1 MKFSLSV
8 ALLTAFFVAACSEEP
23 PPQPTRH
30 RMANYPAAGT
40 EQYPPPQ
47 QPFNP
52 NGPARPTGTPPVET
66 AASPP
71 PAAAPTKIAKGD
83 YPYGI
88 PGKSLFAWQIRR
100 CGRIPSGNGSEG
112 SVHRQNLS
120 RSVTLPALVAAG
132 KIDPRSL
139 GILLQRS
146 KAGQLRLISDA
157 DRRAPLTRSLSRR
170 FHNSP
175 MELRIKRAPRIDIE
189 ITVPGDK
196 SISHRAVIIA
206 ALSNGVCTLHG
217 FLPSENCMHT
227 VNAMRALGIKI
238 EQPQPDTLIVHGKKR
253 VLTSPKKE
261 IDCGNSGTTMRLLA
275 GLLAGQ
281 TFESRLVG
289 DAGLSRRPMDRVI
302 APLRRMGATILAEG
316 PEQTPPLRIHG
327 GSLRG
332 MHHRLPIA
340 SAQVKSALLLAGL
353 FAKGKTTVNEPSP
366 TRNHTEVL
374 FNYFLV
380 RTAMDGE
387 TSVTVF
393 GDQVPESR
401 DFTIP
406 GDISSAAF
414 WLVAAAAQPRGHLL
428 VREVGLNNTRTALL
442 GVLLRMG
449 AQVREAIED
458 VDQLEPRGIV
468 EVTGAPLKGTVIQG
482 REVPQLI
489 DELPILAVAGVLA
502 SGKTIIRHAQ
512 ELRVK
517 ETDRIAAIAHNLRT
531 MGAQVTEMNDGLE
544 IDGPAPLHG
553 ARVASFSDH
562 RIAMAFAI
570 AGLFA
575 EGETVVQDAECIRQ
589 SYPGFGTVLD
599 EFTNL
604 KRMQISTPVFGSF
617 TPTPVEET

>member
-1 MKFSLSV
+1 
-8 ALLTAFFVAACSEEP
+8 
-23 PPQPTRH
+23 
-30 RMANYPAAGT
+30 
-40 EQYPPPQ
+40 
-47 QPFNP
+47 
-52 NGPARPTGTPPVET
+52 
-66 AASPP
+66 
-71 PAAAPTKIAKGD
+71 
-83 YPYGI
+83 
-88 PGKSLFAWQIRR
+88 
-100 CGRIPSGNGSEG
+100 
-112 SVHRQNLS
+112 
-120 RSVTLPALVAAG
+120 
-132 KIDPRSL
+132 
-139 GILLQRS
+139 
-146 KAGQLRLISDA
+146 
-157 DRRAPLTRSLSRR
+157 
-170 FHNSP
+170 
-175 MELRIKRAPRIDIE
+175 MELRIKRASRIDIE

-206 ALSNGVCTLHG
+206 ALSNGICALRG
-217 FLPSENCMHT
+217 FLPSEDCMHT

-238 EQPQPDTLIVHGKKR
+238 EQPESDMLIVHGKKR
-253 VLTSPKKE
+253 VLTPPNKD

-289 DAGLSRRPMDRVI
+289 DSGISKRPMDRVI
-302 APLRRMGATILAEG
+302 APLREMGANILAEA
-316 PEQTPPLRIHG
+316 PEQTSPLRIHG

-332 MHHRLPIA
+332 IHYRLPIA

-353 FAKGKTTVNEPSP
+353 FARGKTTVEEPSP

-374 FNYFLV
+374 LNYFLV
-380 RTAMDGE
+380 RTAQDADGN
-387 TSVTVF
+387 VTVF

-428 VREVGLNNTRTALL
+428 VRGVGLNETRTAFL

-468 EVTGAPLKGTVIQG
+468 EVTGVPLKGTVIQG
-482 REVPQLI
+482 KEVSQLI
-489 DELPILAVAGVLA
+489 DELPILAVAGALA
-502 SGKTIIRHAQ
+502 NGQTIIRHAQ

-531 MGAQVTEMNDGLE
+531 MGAQVTEMNDGLQ
-544 IDGPAPLHG
+544 IHGPAPLHG
-553 ARVASFSDH
+553 ARVASFGDH

-575 EGETVVQDAECIRQ
+575 EGETIVQDADCIRE
-589 SYPGFGTVLD
+589 SYPDFANVL
-599 EFTNL
+599 EQFTNP
-604 KRMQISTPVFGSF
+604 KRMQISTPVIGSLS
-617 TPTPVEET
+617 PAPVEEA